1 LNQLQEYPSVMK
13 SNNSVTLTSERK
25 RVWIPSGNPI
35 GSKHSKKFVGYSVR
49 RMFYAWSNYTKLIN
63 NSSLSSSSF

>member
-1 LNQLQEYPSVMK
+1 MK

-35 GSKHSKKFVGYSVR
+35 GSKHTKKFVGYSVR
-49 RMFYAWSNYTKLIN
+49 RIHYA
-63 NSSLSSSSF
+63 